1 MPPSCENSPGKP
13 CAPVRSGTGRM
24 LFWVP
29 DQNNALRFSGFQ
41 PEARLRA
48 TLGQDAPHG
57 LGVSDPSPCAPPR
70 QAGKPGP
77 IGHRVVGFCGAA

>member
-1 MPPSCENSPGKP
+1 
-13 CAPVRSGTGRM
+13 M

-70 QAGKPGP
+70 QALCASPV
-77 IGHRVVGFCGAA
+77 GHCVVGFCGAAWGE